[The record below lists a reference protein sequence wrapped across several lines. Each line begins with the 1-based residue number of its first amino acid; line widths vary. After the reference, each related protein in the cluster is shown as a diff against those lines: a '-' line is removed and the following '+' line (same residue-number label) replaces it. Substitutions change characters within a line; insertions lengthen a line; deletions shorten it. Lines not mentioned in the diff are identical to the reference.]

1 MRVIALDVHRSFAEV
16 AIHEEGL
23 VRSAG
28 RITLEREAVV
38 AFARSLRRDDH
49 VVLEAT
55 TNTMVLVRLLT
66 PHVAR
71 VAIAHPRLVRL
82 IAEAKVKTDKIDARV
97 LAQLY
102 AAGFLPEVW
111 MPDEAT
117 ELRRRLVA
125 QRAQIVAHMTRLK
138 NRIHAVLHANLIPR
152 YAGTLFAKTGRV
164 WLDAQPV
171 PADQKLSIRRHLD
184 ELDRLARDLATLDRT
199 LAEGALEDEGVR
211 RLMTIGGINATV
223 AVSVLAA
230 IGDIQ
235 RFAAPHKL
243 VAYFGL
249 DPKVR
254 QSGDRPAQHGRIR
267 KQGRAQAR
275 AMLVEAAWAAAATP
289 GPLRA
294 FFLRIKDKRGQ
305 QVAAVATA
313 RKMAALIWHLLSKQE
328 DYAWA
333 RPALVEAKRRQL
345 ELKAGRPSRRGGNK
359 PGPARDYSIKAL
371 RDKERA
377 WVEQAEKAYQRFVA
391 AWSERPK
398 ARRTDAATEE
408 RR

>member
-82 IAEAKVKTDKIDARV
+82 IAEAKVKTDEIDARV

>member
-1 MRVIALDVHRSFAEV
+1 LQCSQALD
-16 AIHEEGL
+16 EEGYN
-23 VRSAG
+23 
-28 RITLEREAVV
+28 ERVV
-38 AFARSLRRDDH
+38 
-49 VVLEAT
+49 
-55 TNTMVLVRLLT
+55 
-66 PHVAR
+66 
-71 VAIAHPRLVRL
+71 
-82 IAEAKVKTDKIDARV
+82 AEAKVKTDKIDARV

-125 QRAQIVAHMTRLK
+125 QRAQIVAHMTRLT

-152 YAGTLFAKTGRV
+152 YEGKLFAKTGRV

-184 ELDRLARDLATLDRT
+184 ELDRLAPDLAALDRT
-199 LAEGALEDEGVR
+199 LAETALEDDRVR
-211 RLMTIGGINATV
+211 RLMTIGGVNATV

-267 KQGRAQAR
+267 KQGRAHAR

-294 FFLRIKDKRGQ
+294 FFLRLKDKRGQ

-313 RKMAALIWHLLSKQE
+313 RKMAVLIWHLLSKQE

-345 ELKAGRPSRRGGNK
+345 ELKAGQPSRRGGNK
-359 PGPARDYSIKAL
+359 PGPARDYSIKAI
-371 RDKERA
+371 REKERA
-377 WVEQAEKAYQRFVA
+377 WVEQAEKAYARFVS

-398 ARRTDAATEE
+398 ARRTGAATEE

>member
-28 RITLEREAVV
+28 RIMLEREAVV
-38 AFARSLRRDDH
+38 AFARSLRPDDH

-55 TNTMVLVRLLT
+55 TNTTVIVRLLT

-71 VAIAHPRLVRL
+71 VVIAHPRLVRL

-125 QRAQIVAHMTRLK
+125 QRAQIVAPMTRLK

-152 YAGTLFAKTGRV
+152 YAGKLFAKTGRG

-184 ELDRLARDLATLDRT
+184 ELDRLARDLAALDQT
-199 LAEGALEDEGVR
+199 LAEGALKDDRVR
-211 RLMTIGGINATV
+211 RLMTIGGVNATV

-313 RKMAALIWHLLSKQE
+313 RKMAVLIWHLLSKQE

-345 ELKAGRPSRRGGNK
+345 ELKAGQPSRRGGNK
-359 PGPARDYSIKAL
+359 PGPARDYSIKAI
-371 RDKERA
+371 REKERA
-377 WVEQAEKAYQRFVA
+377 WVEQAEKAYARFVS

-398 ARRTDAATEE
+398 ARRTGAATEE

>member
-16 AIHEEGL
+16 AVHEEGL

-28 RITLEREAVV
+28 RIMLEREAVV
-38 AFARSLRRDDH
+38 AFARSLRPDDH

-55 TNTMVLVRLLT
+55 TNTTVIVRLLT

-71 VAIAHPRLVRL
+71 VVIAHPRLVRL

-152 YAGTLFAKTGRV
+152 YAGKLFAKTGRG

-184 ELDRLARDLATLDRT
+184 ELDRLARDLAALDQA
-199 LAEGALEDEGVR
+199 LAEGALEDDRVR
-211 RLMTIGGINATV
+211 RLMTIGGVNATV

-230 IGDIQ
+230 IGDIR
-235 RFAAPHKL
+235 RFTAPHKL

-254 QSGDRPAQHGRIR
+254 QAGDRPAQHGRIR

-275 AMLVEAAWAAAATP
+275 AMLVEAAWAAAATS

-313 RKMAALIWHLLSKQE
+313 RKMAVLIWHLLRKQE

-345 ELKAGRPSRRGGNK
+345 ELKAGQPSRRGGNK

-371 RDKERA
+371 REKERA

>member
-38 AFARSLRRDDH
+38 AFAHSLRRDDH

-55 TNTMVLVRLLT
+55 TNTTVLVRLLT

-125 QRAQIVAHMTRLK
+125 QRAQIVAHLTRLK

-152 YAGTLFAKTGRV
+152 YAGKLFAKTGRV

-184 ELDRLARDLATLDRT
+184 ELDRLARDLAALDRT
-199 LAEGALEDEGVR
+199 LAEGALEDDRVR

-267 KQGRAQAR
+267 KQGRAHAR
-275 AMLVEAAWAAAATP
+275 ALLVEAAWAAAATP

-294 FFLRIKDKRGQ
+294 FFLRLKDKRGQ

-313 RKMAALIWHLLSKQE
+313 RKMAVLIWHLLSKQE

-371 RDKERA
+371 REKERA

>member
-28 RITLEREAVV
+28 RIVLEHDTVV
-38 AFARSLRRDDH
+38 GFARSLRRDDH

-55 TNTMVLVRLLT
+55 GNTAAIVRLLA
-66 PHVAR
+66 PHARR
-71 VAIAHPRLVRL
+71 VAVANPRLVRL
-82 IAEAKVKTDKIDARV
+82 IAEAKVKTDRIDAKV

-111 MPDEAT
+111 LPDEAT

-125 QRAQIVAHMTRLK
+125 QRAQVVAHMTRLK
-138 NRIHAVLHANLIPR
+138 NRIHSVLHANLIPR
-152 YAGTLFAKTGRV
+152 YRGELFSRAGRA
-164 WLDAQPV
+164 WLDAQAV
-171 PADQKLSIRRHLD
+171 PEDQRLAVRRHLD
-184 ELDRLARDLATLDRT
+184 ELDRLATDLAALERA
-199 LAEGALEDEGVR
+199 LAERALDDDRVR
-211 RLMTIGGINATV
+211 RLMTVGGINATV
-223 AVSVLAA
+223 AVAVLAA
-230 IGDIQ
+230 IGDVR
-235 RFAAPHKL
+235 RFPAPARL
-243 VAYFGL
+243 VAYLGL

-254 QSGDRPAQHGRIR
+254 QSGDRPAQHGRIS
-267 KQGRAQAR
+267 KQGRAHAR
-275 AMLVEAAWAAAATP
+275 AMLVEAAWAVAATP

-294 FFLRIKDKRGQ
+294 FFLRVKDRRGK

-313 RKMAALIWHLLSKQE
+313 RKLAVLIWHLLTKGE

-345 ELKAGRPSRRGGNK
+345 ELTAGRPSRRGGNE
-359 PGPARDYSIKAL
+359 PGPARDYSIKAV
-371 RDKERA
+371 RERERA
-377 WVEQAEKAYQRFVA
+377 WVEQAERAYARFVA

-398 ARRTDAATEE
+398 PGRTGAAKEE
-408 RR
+408 RL